1 MASLT
6 LPGYETRHERKAR
19 TVLPLMKLPAMLSAL
34 RAQIKRQLL
43 RRLCYDASV
52 SFNPDGLTA
61 GIRRDVEWIHVQPDV
76 DLEVYWKVLPIGKG
90 PAISLYAFGFQ
101 ILKFDCFG
109 ATDGHFH
116 LFLGWP
122 SPTSEDRIWLP
133 EPNATAQVERA
144 IFELRRNAPYYLQ
157 RHADERVRR
166 LHLEPATWSTAC
178 ARARDK
184 MLNFLCSV
192 PELADVK

>member
-1 MASLT
+1 
-6 LPGYETRHERKAR
+6 
-19 TVLPLMKLPAMLSAL
+19 MKLPAMLSAL

-43 RRLCYDASV
+43 RRWCYDASV
-52 SFNPDGLTA
+52 RFNPDGLEA

-76 DLEVYWKVLPIGKG
+76 DLEVYWKILPIGKG
-90 PAISLYAFGFQ
+90 AAISFYAFGFQ

-178 ARARDK
+178 TQARDR
-184 MLNFLCSV
+184 MLHFLCSV

>member
-1 MASLT
+1 
-6 LPGYETRHERKAR
+6 
-19 TVLPLMKLPAMLSAL
+19 MLSGL
-34 RAQIKRQLL
+34 RARMKRQLL
-43 RRLCYDASV
+43 RRWSYDASLR
-52 SFNPDGLTA
+52 FNPEDLDLAA
-61 GIRRDVEWIHVQPDV
+61 GEMRRDVEWIRVQPGV
-76 DLEVYWKVLPIGKG
+76 DLKVYWKILPIGKG

-133 EPNATAQVERA
+133 EPSATAQVERA

-166 LHLEPATWSTAC
+166 LHPEPATWSAAC
-178 ARARDK
+178 TRARDK
-184 MLNFLCSV
+184 MLHFLCSV

>member
-1 MASLT
+1 
-6 LPGYETRHERKAR
+6 
-19 TVLPLMKLPAMLSAL
+19 MKLPAMLSAL

-43 RRLCYDASV
+43 RRWCYDASV
-52 SFNPDGLTA
+52 RFNPDDLAA
-61 GIRRDVEWIHVQPDV
+61 GIRRDVEWIRVQPDV

-144 IFELRRNAPYYLQ
+144 MFELTKNLTYYLQ
-157 RHADERVRR
+157 RHNDERVRA
-166 LHLEPATWSTAC
+166 LQLEPATWSAAC
-178 ARARDK
+178 TRARDK
-184 MLNFLCSV
+184 MLHFLCSV

>member
-1 MASLT
+1 MNLA
-6 LPGYETRHERKAR
+6 
-19 TVLPLMKLPAMLSAL
+19 AMLSAL
-34 RAQIKRQLL
+34 RTQIKRQLL
-43 RRLCYDASV
+43 RHLRYDESV
-52 SFNPDGLTA
+52 RFDPGGQAA
-61 GIRRDVEWIHVQPDV
+61 GIRRDVEWVRIQSEV

-133 EPNATAQVERA
+133 EPSATAQIERA
-144 IFELRRNAPYYLQ
+144 IFELRKNAPYYLQ
-157 RHADERVRR
+157 RHRDERVRCLR
-166 LHLEPATWSTAC
+166 LESEAWSTAC
-178 ARARDK
+178 TRARDK
-184 MLNFLCSV
+184 MLHFLCTI

>member
-1 MASLT
+1 MASLS
-6 LPGYETRHERKAR
+6 LPEYETRHERKAR

-52 SFNPDGLTA
+52 RFNPDGLTA

-122 SPTSEDRIWLP
+122 SSTGEERIWLP
-133 EPNATAQVERA
+133 EPNVTAQVERTM
-144 IFELRRNAPYYLQ
+144 FELTKNVTYYLQ
-157 RHADERVRR
+157 RHNDERVRA
-166 LHLEPATWSTAC
+166 LQLEPANWSAAC
-178 ARARDK
+178 TQARDK
-184 MLNFLCSV
+184 MLHFLCSV

>member
-1 MASLT
+1 
-6 LPGYETRHERKAR
+6 
-19 TVLPLMKLPAMLSAL
+19 MLSVL

-52 SFNPDGLTA
+52 
-61 GIRRDVEWIHVQPDV
+61 R
-76 DLEVYWKVLPIGKG
+76 
-90 PAISLYAFGFQ
+90 
-101 ILKFDCFG
+101 FDYFG

-122 SPTSEDRIWLP
+122 SPTNEERIWLP
-133 EPNATAQVERA
+133 EPSATAQVERA

-166 LHLEPATWSTAC
+166 LHPEPATWSAAC
-178 ARARDK
+178 TRA
-184 MLNFLCSV
+184 
-192 PELADVK
+192 

>member
-1 MASLT
+1 
-6 LPGYETRHERKAR
+6 
-19 TVLPLMKLPAMLSAL
+19 MKLPAMVSAL

-52 SFNPDGLTA
+52 RFNPEQLDLAA
-61 GIRRDVEWIHVQPDV
+61 GEIRRDVEWIHVQPDV

-122 SPTSEDRIWLP
+122 SPTSEDRVWLP
-133 EPNATAQVERA
+133 EPNTTAQVERA
-144 IFELRRNAPYYLQ
+144 IFELKRNAPYYLQ
-157 RHADERVRR
+157 RHADERVRH

-178 ARARDK
+178 TRARDK
-184 MLNFLCSV
+184 MLHFLCSV